1 VNARADRFPLFDSLR
16 AIAALSVLATHCA
29 VFGISPRLRPYGARL
44 EAGVAIFFVISG
56 FLLYRPFAKSRL
68 FGDQAPRT
76 VAYAWRRFLRIVPA
90 YWVALTVLGLTLG
103 VNGLFGSSDVPLLYG
118 FAQTWKQSTIGSG
131 LSQAWTLCIEITFY
145 AFLPLWAW
153 AMRQVRGGDFEA
165 RLRGEVVA
173 LTGLFCVSVAYK
185 VAILAS
191 GTHKVVITPQ
201 LDALPSFLDQFALG
215 MGLAVL
221 SLWIERRGSLP
232 LPRGLS
238 LIDRF
243 PSIPWIVA
251 LVAFWAANTRLGLT
265 GQLLEP
271 FTPAQYL
278 GRHLLYAVIGLG
290 IVMPAV
296 IGETSRG
303 VVRRILANR
312 MLLYLGLISY
322 GIYLYS
328 PAAHQTLE
336 RLGFSPNPPFDAFF
350 LWLPATAVV
359 AIAFATASYYVVE
372 RPALSLKRLIPI
384 RPRLRGEAI
393 AEPAPAAPPAQQQG

>member
-1 VNARADRFPLFDSLR
+1 MNARADRFPLFDSLR

-68 FGDQAPRT
+68 FGDEAPRV
-76 VAYAWRRFLRIVPA
+76 VAYAWRRFLRIGPA
-90 YWVALTVLGLTLG
+90 YWVALTVIGLTLG
-103 VNGLFGSSDVPLLYG
+103 LPGLFASSDAPLIYG

-131 LSQAWTLCIEITFY
+131 LSQGWTLCIEITYY

-153 AMRQVRGGDFEA
+153 AMRQVRGGDFDA
-165 RLRGEVVA
+165 RLRSEVVA
-173 LTGLFCVSVAYK
+173 LAGLFCVSVAYK

-221 SLWIERRGSLP
+221 SLCIERRGA
-232 LPRGLS
+232 LPRALS
-238 LIDRF
+238 VIDRF

-251 LVAFWAANTRLGLT
+251 LVAFWAASTRLGLT

-290 IVMPAV
+290 IVTPAV
-296 IGETSRG
+296 IGQSTRG

-312 MLLYLGLISY
+312 VLLYFGLISY

-328 PAAHQTLE
+328 PAAHTTLE

-350 LWLPATAVV
+350 LWVPVTAAV
-359 AIAFATASYYVVE
+359 AILFATASYYVVE
-372 RPALSLKRLIPI
+372 RQALSLKRLVPI
-384 RPRLRGEAI
+384 RPQLRGEAI
-393 AEPAPAAPPAQQQG
+393 AEPAPAAPPAQQRS